1 MCDDTVIQV
10 IRNASV
16 KASVIALDDVDLP
29 CHEKWSSPL
38 SHWSSIAAIE
48 YGPSIVL
55 LFFLEANHRWI
66 AFGEF

>member
-10 IRNASV
+10 ICNASV

-38 SHWSSIAAIE
+38 SQWSSIAAIE

-55 LFFLEANHRWI
+55 LFFLGANNRWI
-66 AFGEF
+66 AFGDF